1 MVYAIV
7 GIPLCL
13 SVLADIGQILATI
26 INKMVEQY
34 KTVVVPILY
43 KYNILAQKKKL
54 VNMIST
60 YIITLITK
68 PKWRNQRF
76 WNHELFA
83 NFV

>member
-54 VNMIST
+54 VMISRR
-60 YIITLITK
+60 IKRRIK
-68 PKWRNQRF
+68 
-76 WNHELFA
+76 E
-83 NFV
+83 